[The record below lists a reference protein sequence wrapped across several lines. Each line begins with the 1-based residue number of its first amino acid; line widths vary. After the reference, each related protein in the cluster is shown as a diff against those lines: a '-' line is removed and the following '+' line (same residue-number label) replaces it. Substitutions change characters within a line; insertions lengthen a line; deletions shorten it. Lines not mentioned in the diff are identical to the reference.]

1 MTMDSTRVS
10 VPLRVGGKKMRK
22 RKELD
27 ALAGGKRC
35 KRGGSASGEQQLL
48 SDSSDEEVW
57 TRSGRSRYLLRR
69 RTCTSMLRAC
79 TALLILACV
88 LATTTVMWLFIDVR
102 EQATFLRSQLDQVV
116 AGNQGVPD
124 ALQKCHSVSRELQ
137 KNQTAL
143 SNKVTDV
150 AQQLANYSQKVADV
164 SAALVKLEKQLKG
177 SPDLVNVASLSNS
190 VAEFGS
196 QISDLLLTTKQLKE
210 YNKKLDDTTITL
222 QQNITTLKE
231 KISEVEVAS
240 SGVPTSAPEND
251 ALTGLTATVN
261 SLRTNLTNINST
273 LSEKL
278 QWALDDERK
287 DSKAI
292 QALQD
297 MSANISA
304 RVTTLRDE
312 CNAKTKV
319 ITDLS
324 STVMHYNNQMDERVN
339 ELSNRVTDI
348 QGMCSK
354 LQNNAANN
362 INNNPLN
369 LESSSSDSAVPIKLK
384 QPENTTDT

>member
-1 MTMDSTRVS
+1 MGNNNKDSY
-10 VPLRVGGKKMRK
+10 
-22 RKELD
+22 
-27 ALAGGKRC
+27 
-35 KRGGSASGEQQLL
+35 QLL
-48 SDSSDEEVW
+48 SMYTSDSASETPELVISPKKKRLKRKHRNI
-57 TRSGRSRYLLRR
+57 TRAALHRGSAPATDFRCPG
-69 RTCTSMLRAC
+69 CGGCVTSTTTR
-79 TALLILACV
+79 LLIASITSAILICWIITLTYLAFV
-88 LATTTVMWLFIDVR
+88 LNSEIQR
-102 EQATFLRSQLDQVV
+102 LDNNVQRVV